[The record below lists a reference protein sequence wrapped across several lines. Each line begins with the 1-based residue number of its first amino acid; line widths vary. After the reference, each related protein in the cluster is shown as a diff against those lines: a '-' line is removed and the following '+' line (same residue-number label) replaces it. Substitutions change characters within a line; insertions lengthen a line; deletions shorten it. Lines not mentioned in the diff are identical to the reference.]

1 MLWIGFVS
9 LETPF
14 IYIFHVCKHDFLLQ
28 HIADVPHLE
37 MTYPMQEL
45 RAQGED
51 SGSSGLGKNRS
62 LHIAAAL
69 PLVELQSLWSKG
81 IFTNDF

>member
-1 MLWIGFVS
+1 MLWIVFVS

-14 IYIFHVCKHDFLLQ
+14 IYIFHVCKHYFLLH

-37 MTYPMQEL
+37 LTYPVQEF

-51 SGSSGLGKNRS
+51 SGSSGLGKN
-62 LHIAAAL
+62 HNPHTAAAL
-69 PLVELQSLWSKG
+69 SLVELQPW
-81 IFTNDF
+81 

>member
-1 MLWIGFVS
+1 MLWIVFVS

-28 HIADVPHLE
+28 HIAHVPHLE
-37 MTYPMQEL
+37 LTYPTQEF

-51 SGSSGLGKNRS
+51 SGSSDLGKNHS
-62 LHIAAAL
+62 PHTAAAL
-69 PLVELQSLWSKG
+69 SLVELQPL
-81 IFTNDF
+81 